1 MKALILAAGRG
12 TRLAPLTDGC
22 PKPMLPIAGVPMVE
36 RIMASIAA
44 QTPVREFVLVTGYRA
59 DVVHSHFGDGARWG
73 WRVEYVHQP
82 VPQGVG
88 AAAQCACEPL
98 SDGPFLMTYGDIM
111 LDPSNYGR
119 FAAAWAEAAPR
130 TPPPPPLLGAEAASG
145 RLSALV
151 GLNWVDDPYRGAA
164 VYLDEAQ
171 RVTRMEEKPAPGTA
185 TTHWNNAGLFV
196 FDPLIFDYTARL
208 QPSRRGELELPD
220 ALSAMIGDGHHVQGL
235 PLVGEW
241 RDVGTLEDY
250 AAIQAEYGA
259 KAT

>member
-36 RIMASIAA
+36 RIMAAIAA
-44 QTPVREFVLVTGYRA
+44 QTPIRDFVLVTGYRA
-59 DVVHSHFGDGARWG
+59 DVVYNHFGDGARWG
-73 WRVEYVHQP
+73 WRIQYVHQP
-82 VPQGVG
+82 IPQGVG
-88 AAAQCACEPL
+88 AAVQCAHAAL

-111 LDPSNYGR
+111 LAPENYRWFVEAWEAG
-119 FAAAWAEAAPR
+119 AA
-130 TPPPPPLLGAEAASG
+130 GG
-145 RLSALV
+145 LSALV
-151 GLNWVDDPYRGAA
+151 GLNWVDDPCRGAA
-164 VYLDEAQ
+164 VYLNDDQ
-171 RVTRMEEKPAPGTA
+171 SIVRMDEKPAPGTA

-220 ALSAMIGDGHHVQGL
+220 ALSAMIAEGHLVQGL
-235 PLVGEW
+235 PLTGEW

-250 AAIQAEYGA
+250 AAIQAEWGA
-259 KAT
+259 IES